1 MESSFT
7 APASASAMASG
18 KPAPKDL
25 SHYLSLT
32 AAARKPSAMKQYYKY
47 FQIPGIGNLSGGEF
61 QSSLAETTGG
71 CLIDTYPRR
80 LATCPRL
87 VPLGC

>member
-1 MESSFT
+1 MESSST
-7 APASASAMASG
+7 APAAAMASG

-47 FQIPGIGNLSGGEF
+47 FQIPGIGNLSGGK
-61 QSSLAETTGG
+61 SHCRDKWAV
-71 CLIDTYPRR
+71 LI
-80 LATCPRL
+80 
-87 VPLGC
+87 